1 VRQIERMAGDIREKL
16 KPDAKDADKLAAL
29 NEYLFRDQGFHG
41 SRTDYYHR
49 ANSHLS
55 RVIDD
60 REGIPI
66 SLSLLYMELAT
77 RLGLTIE
84 GVGLPGHFI
93 VRHVQA
99 DGAPQ
104 LIDVFE
110 AAAPLTRDEAEKMVR
125 DYTGE
130 AADDEMFQAVT
141 ARQILLRML
150 QNLLGIAQRA
160 ETQRGDTQRGA
171 TGPDREAIQ
180 RYTSAM
186 LVLDPSLVRE
196 RGLRA
201 VVRWETGRRD
211 AAVADLQ
218 AILDAKPEGI
228 DLAELRSMQEFFRS
242 APLQS
247 K

>member
-1 VRQIERMAGDIREKL
+1 
-16 KPDAKDADKLAAL
+16 
-29 NEYLFRDQGFHG
+29 
-41 SRTDYYHR
+41 
-49 ANSHLS
+49 
-55 RVIDD
+55 
-60 REGIPI
+60 
-66 SLSLLYMELAT
+66 
-77 RLGLTIE
+77 
-84 GVGLPGHFI
+84 
-93 VRHVQA
+93 
-99 DGAPQ
+99 
-104 LIDVFE
+104 
-110 AAAPLTRDEAEKMVR
+110 
-125 DYTGE
+125 
-130 AADDEMFQAVT
+130 
-141 ARQILLRML
+141 ML